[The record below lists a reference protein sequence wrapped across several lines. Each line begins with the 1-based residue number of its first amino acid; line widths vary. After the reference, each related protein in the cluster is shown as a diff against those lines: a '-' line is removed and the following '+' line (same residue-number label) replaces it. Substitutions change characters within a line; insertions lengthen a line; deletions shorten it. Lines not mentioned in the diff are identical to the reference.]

1 MKSVVIA
8 ALAIMAT
15 TAQPLLAQADA
26 PLPVMQAP
34 EASPAMVLPANTAVM
49 LRMNSELSSK
59 TAKEGSMF
67 DLSVADPVMVDGY
80 VVIPMNARAVGEVT
94 WLTGKG
100 AFGKSGKMNI
110 ELRYI
115 EVAGRRIPIKGSF
128 RQEGEGNTAAT
139 IGGVIAAGVF
149 AGFITGKTAII
160 PVTANCRPSP
170 RMKSRWRRRVVLRP
184 CWASR
189 HRSPPATRPRPA
201 PRHCR
206 PPGQRRAGRW
216 STRRWRSTSN
226 KPDLAVAHRT
236 RHG

>member
-8 ALAIMAT
+8 ALAIMSA

-26 PLPVMQAP
+26 PLPVMQPP

-160 PVTANCRPSP
+160 PAGRELQAFTQNEIALAPPRRPAPMLCQAAPIPASYTPAP
-170 RMKSRWRRRVVLRP
+170 RAAPL
-184 CWASR
+184 
-189 HRSPPATRPRPA
+189 PAARPA
-201 PRHCR
+201 PR
-206 PPGQRRAGRW
+206 
-216 STRRWRSTSN
+216 RSMVDPSLEIN
-226 KPDLAVAHRT
+226 VK
-236 RHG
+236 